1 MPGQVLRQSLG
12 FGAAV
17 GELRFGHRYA
27 FSRLIGDK
35 NSVFG
40 PELAKSV
47 LMAPL
52 RGKLPKV
59 GRTRDA
65 AG

>member
-1 MPGQVLRQSLG
+1 
-12 FGAAV
+12 
-17 GELRFGHRYA
+17 
-27 FSRLIGDK
+27 LIGDK

-47 LMAPL
+47 LMVLL

-59 GRTRDA
+59 GSTRDA